1 MRYALLFLC
10 LTLSGL
16 VACSRMVDVIAY
28 EMTIERVKRSDPR
41 IPHYQ
46 TKALA
51 NSSVERSLK
60 EAGFTS
66 FLWLHPDQSVSEWYA
81 NDAAR
86 TNAVNVKSVSKALFS
101 ALIGVDKTLDLN
113 APIASFAGCAVPD
126 ALQPLSFDTL
136 LNMTAGFTFTEN
148 VSSDIYAAP
157 NWGCRAMQLPSEAR
171 SGARFNYNTLQYHL
185 AGLALAEY
193 RGVDVA
199 TLFQNEVLDAMEI
212 QLDGWIK
219 NSDGDVFTG
228 SEMRLHPKD
237 MLRFGEVYLNDGRFN
252 GKHIIPKS

>member
-16 VACSRMVDVIAY
+16 VACARMVDVIAY
-28 EMTIERVKRSDPR
+28 ETTIERVKRNDPR
-41 IPHYQ
+41 VPHYQ

-60 EAGFTS
+60 RAGFTP
-66 FLWLHPDQSVSEWYA
+66 FLWLHPNQSVSEWYA

-101 ALIGVDKTLDLN
+101 ALVGVDTTLDLN

-171 SGARFNYNTLQYHL
+171 SGARFNYNTLHYHL
-185 AGLALAEY
+185 AGLALAER
-193 RGVDVA
+193 RGGDVA
-199 TLFQNEVLDAMEI
+199 TLLQNDVLDAMEI
-212 QLDGWIK
+212 QLMDGSK
-219 NSDGDVFTG
+219 TATVMSLPVVKCGC
-228 SEMRLHPKD
+228 
-237 MLRFGEVYLNDGRFN
+237 
-252 GKHIIPKS
+252 IPKICCGLARSI